1 MPAVMHSRRK
11 FAAAASIGV
20 MLATI
25 GFAGVARADK
35 AIVSAPQTIY
45 LTPQV
50 TMDQG
55 EPLTLYNFDTAG
67 HDVTSVAQHPGGTPL
82 FSTPII
88 GFGEAAF
95 VVGSQ
100 YLTTGSYEFFCS
112 IHQYMVGT
120 LTVTSAGTPVPSPGS
135 GPKPADTAAPVLA
148 LRFEGRRKRKLLA
161 EVSVDEPATVAL
173 NAVARVS
180 GRRVTVAKGT
190 VDFTGA
196 GRRKPAL
203 ALTRA
208 GRSALARPGRL
219 GVTLSARAVDR
230 AGNVSSARVK
240 RRLA

>member
-1 MPAVMHSRRK
+1 MPVVIHPRRS
-11 FAAAASIGV
+11 FAAAASIGAV
-20 MLATI
+20 LAAL

-45 LTPQV
+45 LTPEV

-112 IHQYMVGT
+112 IHQYMQGT
-120 LTVTSAGTPVPSPGS
+120 LTVSAAGTPAPAPGS
-135 GPKPADTAAPVLA
+135 GPKPADTAAPILG
-148 LRFEGRRKRKLLA
+148 LRFEGRRKRKLLT

-173 NAVARVS
+173 NAVARAS

-190 VDFTGA
+190 VEFTGP

-203 ALTRA
+203 GLTRA
-208 GRSALARPGRL
+208 GRRALAKPGRL
-219 GVTLSARAVDR
+219 SVTLSARAVDR
-230 AGNVSSARVK
+230 AGNASSARVK